1 MNKRRKSIVDHSLA
15 LFREKGVQG
24 TSVQDIIERAGISK
38 GTFYNY
44 FSSKNECISAL
55 LEMIRYEASL
65 NRIEMLIGKD
75 ARDLDLLI
83 EQITVLSKVNERYGM
98 NAIYEELLYSGDE
111 ELRKLV
117 LKHRGSE
124 FEWLAQRLVEVFGEE
139 LRPHAYECSILF
151 YGMFN
156 HLMFARKLADVQTDV
171 KLISNAVFHYLKYI
185 VHSLIHDNTAVLQ
198 QSDLERMKQFIDAKP
213 IRKQD
218 AIELLRE
225 LLQEPTLS
233 LAQRELGQALLFEL
247 EQQNMRRS
255 VTAALLKSFREAFE
269 DSTENKQAKE
279 ISTMVWY
286 YLKQR

>member
-15 LFREKGVQG
+15 LFRERGVRN

-55 LEMIRYEASL
+55 LEMIRYETSL
-65 NRIEMLIGKD
+65 DRIEMLIGKD

-83 EQITVLSKVNERYGM
+83 EQIIVLSKVNERYGM
-98 NAIYEELLYSGDE
+98 SAIYEELLYSGDE

-117 LKHRGSE
+117 LKHRVSE

-156 HLMFARKLADVQTDV
+156 HLMFARKLVNLDPEV
-171 KLISNAVFHYLKYI
+171 KLVSTSVFHYLKF
-185 VHSLIHDNTAVLQ
+185 VAHCLIHDHTAVLQ
-198 QSDLERMKQFIDAKP
+198 HSDLEKLKNFLEATP

-225 LLQEPTLS
+225 LLQEPQLT
-233 LAQRELGQALLFEL
+233 LAQRELTQALLFEL
-247 EQQNMRRS
+247 EQKNMRRS

-269 DSTENKQAKE
+269 DSPESKQAKE

>member
-44 FSSKNECISAL
+44 FSSKNECVSAL

-98 NAIYEELLYSGDE
+98 SAIYEELLHSSDE
-111 ELRKLV
+111 ELRRLV

-124 FEWLAQRLVEVFGEE
+124 FEWLAQRLVEVFGDE

-156 HLMFARKLADVQTDV
+156 HLMFARKLAQVQTDV
-171 KLISNAVFHYLKYI
+171 KLVCSAVFHYLKSI
-185 VHSLIHDNTAVLQ
+185 VHSLIHEHTAVLQ
-198 QSDLERMKQFIDAKP
+198 QSDLDRMKQFLDAKP

-218 AIELLRE
+218 TIDLLRE
-225 LLQEPTLS
+225 LAGEPHLTQ
-233 LAQRELGQALLFEL
+233 AQKELTQALLFEL
-247 EQQNMRRS
+247 EQQNMRRY
-255 VTAALLKSFREAFE
+255 VVAALLKSFREVFE
-269 DSTENKQAKE
+269 DSQDNKQAKD